1 MQRSQGDDEDTE
13 PLNAPSSAADIPSV
27 YQTVPGAFAV
37 GTRNVGV
44 DDGYSIAAPSPAEE
58 NEIVEPSPSIK
69 PVTAR
74 VAQNMR

>member
-1 MQRSQGDDEDTE
+1 
-13 PLNAPSSAADIPSV
+13 
-27 YQTVPGAFAV
+27 V